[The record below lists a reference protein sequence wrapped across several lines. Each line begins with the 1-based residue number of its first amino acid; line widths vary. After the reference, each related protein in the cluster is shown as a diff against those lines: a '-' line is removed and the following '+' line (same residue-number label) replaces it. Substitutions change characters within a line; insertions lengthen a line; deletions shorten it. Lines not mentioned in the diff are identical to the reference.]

1 MSVELDKTAF
11 LTGAA
16 SGFLEQLHVRSLDA
30 PATLA
35 PEWREFFAGL
45 GDDAPDVLTAAR
57 GAPWKRRDL
66 FEDRGED
73 GRRDGARNGGEA
85 AATESRRA
93 TLDSVRALMLI
104 RAYRVRGH
112 LLADL
117 DPLALEPRQYHPEL
131 DPTSY
136 GFTDADLDRPIF
148 IDNVLGLEVATLREI
163 VGVLRQT
170 YSGTI
175 GYEFMHIGRADEK
188 LWIQRRIEGEEY
200 HEKISSSRKRKI
212 MRQLTHAEGFE
223 RFLHLKYPGT
233 KRFGLDGAESAIP
246 LLEASI
252 KRAAQMG
259 VREALIGMPHRG
271 RLNVLANIMEKP
283 YAQIFGEFQGL
294 EARPDDWQGSGDV
307 KYHLGTSAERIMDD
321 MPIYVSLSPNPS
333 HLEAVD
339 PVVMGRIRG
348 KQFLRGDED
357 RKEVMGIL
365 LHGDAAFAG
374 QGIVPETFGL
384 SDLRGYKTGGT
395 VHVIVNN
402 QIGFTTSPSFS
413 RSSPYPSDFAKG
425 VEAPIFHVNGDDP
438 EAVVTVARIATEYR
452 QNFGRDVVIDMFCY
466 RRLGHNEGDEP
477 KFTQPLMYDRIAEHP
492 TTRETY
498 ARKLVDEGEMTRREV
513 DDLADG
519 FRDRLDRQFQAA
531 ASYRPNRAMWF
542 EGRWKGIGQAH
553 GEVRRGKTAVSQRR
567 LREVGRALTTAPD
580 GIALHPT
587 IRRQLDAKK
596 ERFRSGKGIDWATAE
611 ALAFGALLQ
620 EGHHVRLSGQDC
632 GRGTFSQRH
641 AVLVDQD
648 TEERYVPLNN
658 IREGQGRFEVIDSM
672 LSELAVLGFEYGY
685 SLTDPNVL
693 VLWEAQ
699 FGDFA
704 NGAQVIVD
712 QFLAPGEMKWMR
724 MSGLV
729 MLLPHGQEGQG
740 PEHSSGRLE
749 RYLQLCA
756 EDNLQVVQPSAP
768 FNYFHALRR
777 QIHRD
782 FRKPLI
788 CMTPKSLLR
797 HRLCVSDLHEF
808 AHGDSFHRLLW
819 DRGDVDADE
828 NIRRV
833 VMCSGK
839 VYYDLFE
846 EREKRGVRDVYLLR
860 VEQLYP
866 FPARAA
872 RKELSRFP
880 KADVIWCQE
889 EPGNMGAW
897 TFVEPRIEAALADVG
912 HGSRRPRYVGR
923 TEMAAPAPG
932 TAKLHARQ
940 QAALVDEALTL

>member
-1 MSVELDKTAF
+1 MSIELDKTAF
-11 LTGAA
+11 LTGDT
-16 SGFLEQLHVRSLDA
+16 SGFLEELYTRYLTDPAGLD
-30 PATLA
+30 PS
-35 PEWREFFAGL
+35 WREFFSEL
-45 GDDAPDVLTAAR
+45 GDEASDVLAEAQ

-66 FEDRGED
+66 FQGHEEGGKREVKKAAPAE
-73 GRRDGARNGGEA
+73 GRQS
-85 AATESRRA
+85 TI
-93 TLDSVRALMLI
+93 DSLRALMLI
-104 RAYRVRGH
+104 RSYRVRGH
-112 LLADL
+112 LAASL
-117 DPLALEPRQYHPEL
+117 DPLDLEPRDYHPEL
-131 DPTSY
+131 DPKSY
-136 GFTDADLDRPIF
+136 GFTDSDMDRPIF
-148 IDNVLGLEVATLREI
+148 IDNVLGLETATLREI
-163 VGVLRQT
+163 VDVLRKT

-175 GYEFMHIGRADEK
+175 GYEFMHISHVEDK
-188 LWIQRRIEGEEY
+188 QWIQRRIEGEEY

-212 MRQLTHAEGFE
+212 IRQLTHAEGFE
-223 RFLHLKYPGT
+223 SFLHLKYPGT

-246 LLEASI
+246 LLEGSI

-259 VREALIGMPHRG
+259 VQEVLIGMPHRG

-294 EARPDDWQGSGDV
+294 ETRPDDWQGSGDV

-348 KQFLRGDED
+348 KQFFRGDEN

-365 LHGDAAFAG
+365 MHGDAAFAG

-384 SDLRGYKTGGT
+384 SELRGYKTGGT
-395 VHVIVNN
+395 IHVIVNN

-425 VEAPIFHVNGDDP
+425 VQAPIFHVNGDDP
-438 EAVVTVARIATEYR
+438 EAVVTVARIATEFR
-452 QNFGRDVVIDMFCY
+452 QNFGRDVVIDLFCY

-477 KFTQPLMYDRIAEHP
+477 KFTQPIMYKKIAEQP
-492 TTRETY
+492 TTRAIY
-498 ARKLVDEGEMTRREV
+498 SRKLVDEGEMTQQEA
-513 DDLADG
+513 DDLLNG
-519 FRDRLDRQFQAA
+519 FRDYLDQQFEAA
-531 ASYRPNRAMWF
+531 ASYKPNRAMWF
-542 EGRWKGIGQAH
+542 EGRWKDVGQAH
-553 GEVRRGKTAVSQRR
+553 GDVRRGKTAVSQKK
-567 LREVGRALTTAPD
+567 LREVGKALTTVPD
-580 GIALHPT
+580 HIELHPT
-587 IRRQLDAKK
+587 IRRQLDAKEK
-596 ERFRSGKGIDWATAE
+596 LFKSGKGIDWATAE
-611 ALAFGALLQ
+611 AMAFGTLLQ
-620 EGHHVRLSGQDC
+620 EGYHVRLSGQDC

-641 AVLVDQD
+641 AVLVDQN
-648 TEERYVPLNN
+648 TEERHIPLNN
-658 IREGQGRFEVIDSM
+658 ISEGQGQFEVIDSM
-672 LSELAVLGFEYGY
+672 LSEMAVLGFEYGY
-685 SLTDPNVL
+685 SITDPNVL

-740 PEHSSGRLE
+740 PEHSSGRME

-756 EDNLQVVQPSAP
+756 EDNLQVVQPSSP

-777 QIHRD
+777 QIHRE

-788 CMTPKSLLR
+788 VMTPKSLLR
-797 HRLCVSDLHEF
+797 HKLCVSDLYEF

-828 NIRRV
+828 KIKRV
-833 VMCSGK
+833 VLCSGK

-846 EREKRGVRDVYLLR
+846 EREKRGIRNVYLLR

-866 FPARAA
+866 FPEQAVQ
-872 RKELSRFP
+872 KELSRFP
-880 KADVIWCQE
+880 KADVFWCQE
-889 EPGNMGAW
+889 EPKNMGAW
-897 TFVEPRIEAALADVG
+897 TFVDSRIEEALVEIG
-912 HGSRRPRYVGR
+912 HKSKRPRYVGR
-923 TEMAAPAPG
+923 KEMAAPAPG
-932 TAKLHARQ
+932 TMKLHIKQ
-940 QAALVDEALTL
+940 QSDLVDEALTL

>member
-16 SGFLEQLHVRSLDA
+16 SGFLEQLHVRSLDD

-66 FEDRGED
+66 FEDRDDAD
-73 GRRDGARNGGEA
+73 GRRGAARNGGEA

-104 RAYRVRGH
+104 RAHRVRGH

-117 DPLALEPRQYHPEL
+117 DPLALAPRRYHPEL
-131 DPTSY
+131 DPNSY

-148 IDNVLGLEVATLREI
+148 IDNVLGLETATLREI

-170 YSGTI
+170 YGGTI

-294 EARPDDWQGSGDV
+294 ETRPDDWQGSGDV

-492 TTRETY
+492 TTREIY
-498 ARKLVDEGEMTRREV
+498 ARKLVEEGEMTRREV

-542 EGRWKGIGQAH
+542 EGRWKGIGQAY

-620 EGHHVRLSGQDC
+620 EGHTSGFRGRTAGAGRSPSATPSSSTRTPRNATSLSTTSAKARAGSRSSTAC
-632 GRGTFSQRH
+632 CRNWRC
-641 AVLVDQD
+641 
-648 TEERYVPLNN
+648 
-658 IREGQGRFEVIDSM
+658 
-672 LSELAVLGFEYGY
+672 
-685 SLTDPNVL
+685 
-693 VLWEAQ
+693 
-699 FGDFA
+699 
-704 NGAQVIVD
+704 
-712 QFLAPGEMKWMR
+712 
-724 MSGLV
+724 SGSNTATRSRTRTSS
-729 MLLPHGQEGQG
+729 
-740 PEHSSGRLE
+740 SSGR
-749 RYLQLCA
+749 RS
-756 EDNLQVVQPSAP
+756 SATSP
-768 FNYFHALRR
+768 TARR
-777 QIHRD
+777 SSSTSSWR
-782 FRKPLI
+782 
-788 CMTPKSLLR
+788 
-797 HRLCVSDLHEF
+797 
-808 AHGDSFHRLLW
+808 
-819 DRGDVDADE
+819 
-828 NIRRV
+828 
-833 VMCSGK
+833 
-839 VYYDLFE
+839 
-846 EREKRGVRDVYLLR
+846 
-860 VEQLYP
+860 
-866 FPARAA
+866 PAR
-872 RKELSRFP
+872 
-880 KADVIWCQE
+880 
-889 EPGNMGAW
+889 
-897 TFVEPRIEAALADVG
+897 
-912 HGSRRPRYVGR
+912 
-923 TEMAAPAPG
+923 
-932 TAKLHARQ
+932 
-940 QAALVDEALTL
+940 